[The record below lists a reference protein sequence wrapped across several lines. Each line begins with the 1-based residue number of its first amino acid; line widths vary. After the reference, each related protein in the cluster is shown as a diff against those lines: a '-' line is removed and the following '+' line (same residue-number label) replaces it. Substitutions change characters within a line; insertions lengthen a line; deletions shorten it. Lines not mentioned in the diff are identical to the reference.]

1 MNQRLAVE
9 VLVLVSLITSIVTAS
24 EENSWFGSEFSV
36 LQKLYDDCQDKNDFS
51 GCLKGKAITALS
63 RADDKVLLKKSVN
76 YTKKIYLNI
85 YLGIICTTRRYSIS

>member
-24 EENSWFGSEFSV
+24 EESSWFGSEFSV

-51 GCLKGKAITALS
+51 GCLKGKALTALS
-63 RADDKVLLKKSVN
+63 RADDKVLLK
-76 YTKKIYLNI
+76 I
-85 YLGIICTTRRYSIS
+85 

>member
-24 EENSWFGSEFSV
+24 EESSWFGSEFSV